1 MSQNMQ
7 QISGL
12 EAERLWRTQIFR
24 TVAWVSVLGAAALLA
39 LFTSLGLAGSTIPAW
54 SLVGVAS
61 TTLIMSLV
69 SLILVR
75 QGRLQWAV
83 VLYVGLLTV
92 TTFASVYLAG
102 GVTGPLVLFVM
113 LFPVLGGLL
122 GGGRTVW
129 WSTGIVI
136 LVWAALVLLETSGI
150 VQVQPVSGP
159 IFQVTHYAMFLS
171 TLLLI
176 AWMISAFV
184 GRTQKTLKLAYE
196 REHELNELNRKAQLA
211 MEAERQARDLAG
223 RTSTHLRTTVA
234 RYRDYLARVNAGD
247 YTTRID
253 VGELD
258 EQVEGDRELHALGEY
273 LNTTV
278 ERLVRALDEMDKV
291 QRRYMAQAWK
301 DFVRSGRV
309 GRAFRYRQNRFLP
322 PGEVQMDEVRQAIVE
337 GAVVVAQDRVAMPV
351 IVNRQVIG
359 AIGGL
364 HSDGRAWSEEEL
376 NLLSDVVGQLAQTVE
391 SLRLFEEIQLSAARE
406 QVIGRVIGRVR
417 ERMDLE
423 AMLQQ
428 ATSEIRRSM
437 GLERVAVRLV
447 DLNRLPERPMTKP
460 DEIATNEE

>member
-1 MSQNMQ
+1 MSQDMQ
-7 QISGL
+7 QIGGL

-24 TVAWVSVLGAAALLA
+24 TVARVSVLGATALLA
-39 LFTSLGLAGSTIPAW
+39 LFTFLGLAGSTIPAW

-83 VLYVGLLTV
+83 ILYVGLLTV

-122 GGGRTVW
+122 GGGRTGW

-136 LVWAALVLLETSGI
+136 SAWATLVLLETIGI
-150 VQVQPVSGP
+150 VQVRPVSGP

-176 AWMISAFV
+176 AWMIGAFV
-184 GRTQKTLKLAYE
+184 GRTQKTLRLAYE
-196 REHELNELNRKAQLA
+196 RERELNELNRKAQVA
-211 MEAERQARDLAG
+211 MEAEHQARELAL
-223 RTSTHLRTTVA
+223 RTSAHLRTTVA
-234 RYRDYLARVNAGD
+234 GYRDYLARVNAGD
-247 YTTRID
+247 YAARID

-258 EQVEGDRELHALGEY
+258 EQVESDRELHALGEY
-273 LNTTV
+273 LNATV
-278 ERLVRALDEMDKV
+278 ERLVHALDEMNRM
-291 QRRYMAQAWK
+291 QRRYTTQAWS

-309 GRAFRYRQNRFLP
+309 GRAFCYRQNRFLP
-322 PGEVQMDEVRQAIVE
+322 PDEVRMDEVRQAIVE
-337 GAVVVAQDRVAMPV
+337 GTVVVAQDRVAMPV

-391 SLRLFEEIQLSAARE
+391 SLRLLDDVQRRAARE
-406 QVIGRVIGRVR
+406 Q
-417 ERMDLE
+417 L
-423 AMLQQ
+423 
-428 ATSEIRRSM
+428 TSEITASIRQTLDLNSILQTAAREM
-437 GLERVAVRLV
+437 GLALDADVVEVRLV
-447 DLNRLPERPMTKP
+447 TGEEHRGHPE
-460 DEIATNEE
+460 ELQA